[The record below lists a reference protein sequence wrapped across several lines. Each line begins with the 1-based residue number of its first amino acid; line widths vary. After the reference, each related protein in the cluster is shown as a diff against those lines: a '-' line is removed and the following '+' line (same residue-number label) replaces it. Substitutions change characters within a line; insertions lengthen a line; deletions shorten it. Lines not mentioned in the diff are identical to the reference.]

1 MWNNSSFPADI
12 DSAVSISLPDS
23 VVILTTI
30 SSVLSVV
37 GAITIFLSYLVVR
50 EARNSTRLLLV
61 HVTVADLITCVG
73 TFVGSIRYFLRN
85 EDDYIIKEKTLAIN
99 CTGTDNVC
107 LVQSFVNTFSA
118 MASFFWTAIIML
130 HILMTL
136 HKMEDWTNRWKI
148 VAFNIISWGIPRK
161 YPLHRCT

>member
-1 MWNNSSFPADI
+1 MWNNSSFPFDI
-12 DSAVSISLPDS
+12 NSAVSISLPDS

-30 SSVLSVV
+30 SSVLSVF
-37 GAITIFLSYLVVR
+37 GAITIFLSYFVVR
-50 EARNSTRLLLV
+50 EARNFTRLLLM

-85 EDDYIIKEKTLAIN
+85 EDDYIIKEKTSIN

-136 HKMEDWTNRWKI
+136 HKMEEWTNSCKI
-148 VAFNIISWGIPRK
+148 IVFNIMSWGIPRK
-161 YPLHRCT
+161 SL

>member
-30 SSVLSVV
+30 SSVLSVF
-37 GAITIFLSYLVVR
+37 GAITIFLSYLIVH
-50 EARNSTRLLLV
+50 EAQNSTRLLLV
-61 HVTVADLITCVG
+61 HVTVADLFTCVG
-73 TFVGSIRYFLRN
+73 TLVGSIRYFLRN
-85 EDDYIIKEKTLAIN
+85 EDDYIIKEKTLEIN

-118 MASFFWTAIIML
+118 IWRLS
-130 HILMTL
+130 
-136 HKMEDWTNRWKI
+136 
-148 VAFNIISWGIPRK
+148 SGPQS
-161 YPLHRCT
+161 